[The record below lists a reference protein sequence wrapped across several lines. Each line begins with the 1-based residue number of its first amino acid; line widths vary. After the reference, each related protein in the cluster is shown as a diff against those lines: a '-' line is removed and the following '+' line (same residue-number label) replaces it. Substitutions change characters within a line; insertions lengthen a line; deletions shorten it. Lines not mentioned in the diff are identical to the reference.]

1 MPDEPRETIDRDE
14 LLTLI
19 RQVRGRW
26 RTKLAVRGAA
36 FVLGVGF
43 AALLMSAYGLEILR
57 FRPSAIIGFRI
68 GLFAA
73 LVALVAWFLIRPLR
87 RRVTDEQVALYLEEH
102 EPSLQSAILSAVDS
116 TSAERPAESPA
127 LVRRLVQSAVDKCRE
142 ADLGHRV
149 EERRLRRNAF
159 GLGAVAAAAALLIVA
174 GPAYLRHGVSALLV
188 VSRSVQAASPY
199 RIEVQPGNAAVPK
212 GSDQTVTAKLIGF
225 GSNRVELLT
234 RASSSGQYER
244 LQLLPTDDPA
254 TFEVK
259 LFDLAKPM
267 EYVVES
273 NGVRSDVFNL
283 KVTDLPYVDKLE
295 LEYHFPSYTGLAP
308 RKDEEGGDIAVVRG
322 TEVRLRAVPTMSS
335 PAGRIMLEGETPIEL
350 TRNADGSFAGTFKVE
365 KDGSYR
371 IELNGPAGEKVQAS
385 AQYTIDV
392 LTDQPPT
399 VSFSKPGRDTNASP
413 VEEVFVE
420 ARADD
425 DFGVKSLDLMY
436 SVNGGPEKSVKLFG
450 GGSKATGEITA
461 GHTFYLE
468 ELGLTPGDFVSYY
481 ARVTDNNSVGGAQ
494 TAKSD
499 LYFMQIR
506 PFKKDFRAAQS
517 QGGGGGG
524 GAGGAE
530 VGALSQQ
537 QRQIIAATFNVIRDR
552 KTYKAAEFREHLVLL
567 TLSQSRLRDQVEGL
581 VSRMNSR
588 LVEPDPSF
596 KKIAEILP
604 QAAQEMRTAEAA
616 LQAQKP
622 DDALPAEQRALQ
634 HLQKAEE
641 EYEMQ
646 VQVSRQ
652 QGGGGG
658 GGAGSIAN
666 DLADLFE
673 LELDKMANQ
682 YETSRRAD
690 QQNMDQQIDE
700 LAERLR
706 ELARRQEQEAARQ
719 ARRSAL
725 QQGGGGSSAQSQR
738 ALADEV
744 EEAARRLE
752 QLARERQRPELL
764 DTARQLRQSADA
776 MRRAAASGDKNAAAE
791 AAAGLDRLRE
801 AQRRLER
808 GQQGRAQR
816 DIAEMRQRAEE
827 LAAEQRGIASEVDQ
841 TLSAGAQTG
850 QGQQRVGSINSRKD
864 ELEQKV
870 ADLERQLDRTA
881 SETRR
886 DEKSAS
892 QKLSDAA
899 GSIRDNKVKEKI
911 RYSRNLLR
919 AGSPE
924 ARGFEQS
931 ISDNLDALRDKIAD
945 AATALGARDRADK
958 MADSLDKTRDLVRG
972 LESLDER
979 MREAGRRGRPG
990 RDQQGRDQQGRS
1002 GQQGQQ
1008 GESGQQ
1014 GQQGQ
1019 DGQGGQNGEG
1029 QQANGQPNGGRDGEG
1044 AFGGPDGWNWGGGN
1058 RPWYWSGEDARQ
1070 FRGEIRQWSN
1080 EAQELRRDLREQGID
1095 VGNLDEILR
1104 RLREF
1109 DSERVYQDP
1118 EELLRLQSFVVEGLK
1133 RFEYDLRRRVDAQN
1147 EQLFLAANDEAP
1159 ASFRKLIEEY
1169 YRVLSKDQGR

>member
-1 MPDEPRETIDRDE
+1 MPDEPRDSIDRTE

-43 AALLMSAYGLEILR
+43 ATLLMSAYGLEVLR

-73 LVALVAWFLIRPLR
+73 LLGLVVWFLIRPLR

-116 TSAERPAESPA
+116 TSAEKDTESPV
-127 LVRRLVQSAVDKCRE
+127 LVRRLVESAVEKCRH

-149 EERRLRRNAF
+149 EEQRLRRNAF
-159 GLGAVAAAAALLIVA
+159 GLGAVAAAAALLLLA
-174 GPAYLRHGVSALLV
+174 GPAYLRHGVSALLQ
-188 VSRSVQAASPY
+188 VSRDVQASSPY
-199 RIEVQPGNAAVPK
+199 HIEVQPGDAAVPR
-212 GSDQTVTAKLIGF
+212 GSDQSITAKLIGF

-234 RASSSGQYER
+234 RSSGDSQYER

-273 NGVRSDVFNL
+273 NGVRSNVFNL
-283 KVTDLPYVDKLE
+283 KVTDLPYVDRLE
-295 LEYHFPSYTGLAP
+295 LEYHFPAYTGLSP
-308 RKDEEGGDIAVVRG
+308 RKVEEGGDIAVLRG
-322 TEVRLRAVPTMSS
+322 TEVRLRAVPTMTS
-335 PAGRIMLEGETPIEL
+335 PAGRVQLEGASPIEL
-350 TRNADGSFAGTFKVE
+350 TRNQDGSFTGAFKVE

-399 VSFSKPGRDTNASP
+399 VSFSKPGRDMNASP

-425 DFGVKSLDLMY
+425 DFGVKSLELLY
-436 SVNGGPEKSVKLFG
+436 SVNGGAEKAVKLFG

-481 ARVTDNNSVGGAQ
+481 ARVSDNSGLGAAQ

-524 GAGGAE
+524 GGGGAE

-552 KTYKAAEFREHLVLL
+552 KTYSASEFREHLVLL
-567 TLSQSRLRDQVEGL
+567 TLSQSRLRDQVDGL
-581 VSRMNSR
+581 ISRMNSR

-604 QAAQEMRTAEAA
+604 QAAAEMRTAEGA

-641 EYEMQ
+641 EYELQ

-682 YETSRRAD
+682 YETSQRAD

-725 QQGGGGSSAQSQR
+725 QQGGGGGSAQSQR

-791 AAAGLDRLRE
+791 AAAGLERLRE
-801 AQRRLER
+801 AQKRLER
-808 GQQGRAQR
+808 GQAGRAQR
-816 DIAEMRQRAEE
+816 DIADLRERAQQ
-827 LAAEQRGIASEVDQ
+827 LAAEQRDIASEVDE
-841 TLSAGAQTG
+841 TLGAGAQSP
-850 QGQQRVGSINSRKD
+850 QGQQRVGTINSRKD

-870 ADLERQLDRTA
+870 SDLERQLDKTA
-881 SETRR
+881 SDTRR
-886 DEKSAS
+886 EEKAAS

-924 ARGFEQS
+924 SRGFEQS
-931 ISDNLDALRDKIAD
+931 IGDNLQALSDKIGE
-945 AATALGARDRADK
+945 AASALGSRDRADK
-958 MADSLDKTRDLVRG
+958 MADSLDRTRDLVRG

-979 MREAGRRGRPG
+979 MREAGRRGR
-990 RDQQGRDQQGRS
+990 QGRDQQGNR
-1002 GQQGQQ
+1002 GQQGKQ
-1008 GESGQQ
+1008 GQTGEQGQQ

-1019 DGQGGQNGEG
+1019 EGQGGQGGEG
-1029 QQANGQPNGGRDGEG
+1029 QQANGQPNGGRDSEG
-1044 AFGGPDGWNWGGGN
+1044 AFGGPDGGNWGGGN
-1058 RPWYWSGEDARQ
+1058 RPWGWSGEDARQ
-1070 FRGEIRQWSN
+1070 FRGEVRQWSS
-1080 EAQELRRDLREQGID
+1080 EAQALRRDLREQGID

-1159 ASFRKLIEEY
+1159 ASFRRLIEEY

>member
-1 MPDEPRETIDRDE
+1 
-14 LLTLI
+14 
-19 RQVRGRW
+19 
-26 RTKLAVRGAA
+26 
-36 FVLGVGF
+36 
-43 AALLMSAYGLEILR
+43 
-57 FRPSAIIGFRI
+57 
-68 GLFAA
+68 
-73 LVALVAWFLIRPLR
+73 
-87 RRVTDEQVALYLEEH
+87 
-102 EPSLQSAILSAVDS
+102 
-116 TSAERPAESPA
+116 
-127 LVRRLVQSAVDKCRE
+127 VRRLVQSAVDKCRE